1 MSYMLNMKYLLFSNC
16 ISVSGWNRSIICDL
30 QYRNYHLIPNSLFQI
45 LNKHKGV
52 FDSRIFDEYDDF
64 KNVIH
69 EYLQFLKQNNLVFQ
83 TSTSVRFPKF
93 PLVFESPSIV
103 NNAIIDVKKNSNF
116 SIFNIIGELN
126 KFTSQAVHFRLFDKF
141 NCNEILSI
149 LEPTRFSKI
158 RSIEL
163 TLKYNE
169 DLSIADLD
177 IIYRYNARI
186 TKITIFNSINN
197 EIKYLQINSKIPVL
211 FRKDFVFKNCGA
223 IHPILFLINNMHFTE
238 SQHFN
243 TCLNQKICID
253 VDGNIKNCPSMERSF
268 GNIKDITL
276 EEAINMPGFKDLW
289 GIRKDDIDV
298 CKDCEFRYMCTDCR
312 CFIKKSDDIYSQPA
326 KCLYNPYIAKWS
338 NEDGYISVEEWR
350 FNNPNWEKSAKR
362 NPLVKIPQNVE

>member
-211 FRKDFVFKNCGA
+211 FRKDFVFENCGA

-243 TCLNQKICID
+243 TCLNKKICID

-276 EEAINMPGFKDLW
+276 EEAINMPGFKVLW

-312 CFIKKSDDIYSQPA
+312 FFIKKSDDIYSQPA

-362 NPLVKIPQNVE
+362 KPLVKIPQNVE